1 MWWMAALVA
10 GLVVLGSTLAVAEA
24 SISRMTRIRVGALRH
39 EGRRNA
45 ALLEAIEREPAAY
58 LNAVYLS
65 AMFVQNGSAVLVALL
80 AERWFHDPGIALV
93 SFVFTLGYYVV
104 VEAMAKT
111 FGIQHSDTAALVL
124 APAAWTLGRILA
136 LPTRALIGLAN
147 VLLPGKGLA
156 QGPFSSEEEIRSM
169 ADVGHEEGGIE
180 ESQKEMIHS
189 VFHFGDRVARELMV
203 PRPDVVAIDLDHA
216 TIREAH
222 ALAVEKGFTRM
233 PAYRGTLDQTEGI
246 VHAKDLLAS
255 LLESRPPTDL
265 AALMRPVHFVPD
277 SKRAAD
283 LLREMQKQRF
293 HAAMVIDEYG
303 TVVGMVTLENL
314 IEELVGDIAEEH
326 EHEVPDVT
334 ALGDGAYRLDATVTL
349 TEMNELLGTAFPDD
363 RWNTVGG
370 LMFGVLGTIPKEG
383 EEVSLDGYRFTAER
397 VRGRRVALVR
407 VTPDPG
413 RLATAAG
420 DDS

>member
-1 MWWMAALVA
+1 
-10 GLVVLGSTLAVAEA
+10 
-24 SISRMTRIRVGALRH
+24 
-39 EGRRNA
+39 
-45 ALLEAIEREPAAY
+45 
-58 LNAVYLS
+58 
-65 AMFVQNGSAVLVALL
+65 
-80 AERWFHDPGIALV
+80 
-93 SFVFTLGYYVV
+93 
-104 VEAMAKT
+104 
-111 FGIQHSDTAALVL
+111 
-124 APAAWTLGRILA
+124 
-136 LPTRALIGLAN
+136 
-147 VLLPGKGLA
+147 
-156 QGPFSSEEEIRSM
+156 
-169 ADVGHEEGGIE
+169 
-180 ESQKEMIHS
+180 MIHS

-203 PRPDVVAIDLDHA
+203 PRPDVVAIDLDQA

-233 PAYRGTLDQTEGI
+233 PAYRGTIDQTEGI
-246 VHAKDLLAS
+246 VHAKDLLAA
-255 LLESRPPTDL
+255 LLESRPTTDL

>member
-10 GLVVLGSTLAVAEA
+10 GLVVLGSALAVAEA

-80 AERWFHDPGIALV
+80 AERWLHDPGVALA
-93 SFVFTLGYYVV
+93 SFLFTLGYYVV

-124 APAAWTLGRILA
+124 APAAWTLGRLLA

-180 ESQKEMIHS
+180 ESEKEMIHS
-189 VFHFGDRVARELMV
+189 VFHFGDRVVRELMV
-203 PRPDVVAIDLDHA
+203 PRPDVVAIDLDQA
-216 TIREAH
+216 SIREAH

-246 VHAKDLLAS
+246 VHAKDLLAA
-255 LLESRPPTDL
+255 LLESRPPADL
-265 AALMRPVHFVPD
+265 TSLIRPAHFVPD
-277 SKRAAD
+277 SKRAAN

-407 VTPDPG
+407 VTPDPS

-420 DDS
+420 DES